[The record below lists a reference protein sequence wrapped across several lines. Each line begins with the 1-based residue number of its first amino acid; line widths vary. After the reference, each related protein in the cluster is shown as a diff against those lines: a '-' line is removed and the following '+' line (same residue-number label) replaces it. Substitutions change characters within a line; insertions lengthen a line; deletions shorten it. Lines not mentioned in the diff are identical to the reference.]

1 MAKADSAIDDQLLEA
16 REHHRSGR
24 LAQAEEIYKQI
35 LHRQPDN
42 AAVLSKLGAALAGQG
57 KLAETL
63 TQLRRAIELDPG
75 LVEAHN
81 NLGAAFQILGKLDDS
96 VAAFRRALAIKPDH
110 VSAHVNLGN
119 ALKRQGMLED
129 AVASY
134 GRALEI
140 DADFADAHNGL
151 GVARMGQGK
160 MEDSAACFRRTL
172 ELNPH
177 HAEALN
183 NLGNILRSEDQL
195 EAAVTMLH
203 RALEA
208 NPGLI
213 EGHINL
219 GNTLKSQGNMG
230 DAEASFKRALEID
243 PANAEAHWNYS
254 QVLLLM
260 GRYTE
265 GWAEY
270 EWRTKCEE
278 FSSMQWDY
286 GRPRWDGSNLDGKTI
301 LLSDEQGLGDTFMF
315 FRYVPTVAAFG
326 GRVIVKC
333 HESLKRLLEPTLGVD
348 RVVTT
353 IDDDVHFDLH
363 APLHS
368 LPHIFHTDAESIPD
382 AVPYLKVTPD
392 LNEKWAKR
400 LGPWED
406 FRVGIVWAGNPHQKA
421 DRNRSMDPSHFRPLT
436 KIPGVSVYSLQ
447 FGKDGEASKVFG
459 DRITD
464 LGPDLTPFTEAAA
477 AMNNLDLVVSVDTSS
492 AHLAGALARPVWT
505 LLPFVPDWRW
515 LLDRGDSPWYPT
527 MRLFRQTAPGDWQ
540 GVFREVEAA
549 LSERLGN
556 AGPEGGAP

>member
-1 MAKADSAIDDQLLEA
+1 MAKDNSVIDDQLIEA
-16 REHHRSGR
+16 RTHHQDGR

-35 LHRQPDN
+35 LNRQPDN

-63 TQLRRAIELDPG
+63 TQLQRAIELDPD

-81 NLGAAFQILGKLDDS
+81 NLGAIFQILGQLDDS
-96 VAAFRRALAIKPDH
+96 AAALRRAIAISPDH

-119 ALKRQGMLED
+119 TLKRQGMVED
-129 AVASY
+129 AVTSY
-134 GRALEI
+134 ERALEI
-140 DADFADAHNGL
+140 DADCADAHNGL
-151 GVARMGQGK
+151 GVVEMGLGKIEDAAAR
-160 MEDSAACFRRTL
+160 FRRTL
-172 ELNPH
+172 EINPDH
-177 HAEALN
+177 GGGLN
-183 NLGNILRSEDQL
+183 NLGSILRNEDKL
-195 EAAVTMLH
+195 EEAVAMLR

-208 NPGLI
+208 NPGFI
-213 EGHINL
+213 EAHINL
-219 GNTLKSQGNMG
+219 GNALKSQGNPK
-230 DAEASFKRALEID
+230 DAEASFKRALEIN
-243 PANAEAHWNYS
+243 PANAEAHWNHS

-260 GRYTE
+260 GRYRE

-278 FSSMQWDY
+278 FSYTPWDY
-286 GRPRWDGSNLDGKTI
+286 DCPRWDGSNLDGKTI
-301 LLSDEQGLGDTFMF
+301 LLSAEQGAGDTFMF
-315 FRYVPTVAAFG
+315 FRYIPTVSAFG

-333 HESLKRLLEPTLGVD
+333 PETLKRLLEPAPGVD

-353 IDDDVHFDLH
+353 IDDDVRFDLH

-368 LPHIFHTDAESIPD
+368 LPHIFETDAASIPD

-392 LNEKWAKR
+392 LNEKWANR
-400 LGPWED
+400 LGPRED
-406 FRVGIVWAGNPHQKA
+406 FRVGIVWAGNPNHKA
-421 DRNRSMDPSHFRPLT
+421 DRNRSMVPSHFQPLT

-464 LGPDLTPFTEAAA
+464 LGPELTPFTEAAA

-515 LLDRGDSPWYPT
+515 LLDRADTPWYPT
-527 MRLFRQTAPGDWQ
+527 MRLFRQTAIGDWQ
-540 GVFREVEAA
+540 GVFREVETA
-549 LSERLGN
+549 LSERL
-556 AGPEGGAP
+556 EK

>member
-1 MAKADSAIDDQLLEA
+1 MGKANSAIDDRLLEA
-16 REHHRSGR
+16 REHHQAGR

-63 TQLRRAIELDPG
+63 TPLRRAIELDPD

-151 GVARMGQGK
+151 GVARRGQGK
-160 MEDSAACFRRTL
+160 MEDAAACFRRTL
-172 ELNPH
+172 ELNPN

-195 EAAVTMLH
+195 EEAVAMLQ

-219 GNTLKSQGNMG
+219 GNVLKSQGNMG

-260 GRYTE
+260 GRYKE

-270 EWRTKCEE
+270 EWRTKCED
-278 FSSMQWDY
+278 FSYLQWDY
-286 GRPRWDGSNLDGKTI
+286 GRPRWDGSDLDGKTI
-301 LLSDEQGLGDTFMF
+301 LLNAEQGLGDTFMF
-315 FRYVPTVAAFG
+315 FRYVPAVAAFG

-333 HESLKRLLEPTLGVD
+333 PESSKRLFESTPGVD

-353 IDDDVHFDLH
+353 IDDDVRFDLH
-363 APLHS
+363 ASLHS
-368 LPHIFHTDAESIPD
+368 LPHIFKTDAESIPD
-382 AVPYLKVTPD
+382 TFPYLRPPSDVSLD
-392 LNEKWAKR
+392 LEKTGDLK
-400 LGPWED
+400 
-406 FRVGIVWAGNPHQKA
+406 VGIVWAGNPNHKN
-421 DRNRSMDPSHFRPLT
+421 DRNRSIDLGLFAPLLD
-436 KIPGVSVYSLQ
+436 IEGCVFHGLQVGPGEGDIKRL
-447 FGKDGEASKVFG
+447 GLG
-459 DRITD
+459 DRIVDTGRKLSD
-464 LGPDLTPFTEAAA
+464 FALTARALEQ
-477 AMNNLDLVVSVDTSS
+477 LDLVISVDTGVV
-492 AHLAGALARPVWT
+492 HLAGALARPVWT

-515 LLDRGDSPWYPT
+515 LLDRDDSPWYPT

-556 AGPEGGAP
+556 AGPGGGAP

>member
-1 MAKADSAIDDQLLEA
+1 MAKADSAIDDRLLEA
-16 REHHRSGR
+16 REHHQAGR
-24 LAQAEEIYKQI
+24 LVQAEEIYNQI

-63 TQLRRAIELDPG
+63 TQLLRAIELDPD

-81 NLGAAFQILGKLDDS
+81 NLGAAFQILGKLDES
-96 VAAFRRALAIKPDH
+96 AAAFRRALAIKPDH

-119 ALKRQGMLED
+119 TLKRQGMLED

-151 GVARMGQGK
+151 GVALTGQGK
-160 MEDSAACFRRTL
+160 KEDAAACFRRTL
-172 ELNPH
+172 ELNPN
-177 HAEALN
+177 HAEAHN
-183 NLGNILRSEDQL
+183 NLGNILRGEDQL
-195 EAAVTMLH
+195 EEAVAMFQ
-203 RALEA
+203 RALETS
-208 NPGLI
+208 PGLI
-213 EGHINL
+213 EAHINL

-254 QVLLLM
+254 HVLLLM

-270 EWRTKCEE
+270 EWRTKCEDL
-278 FSSMQWDY
+278 SYVSWDY
-286 GRPRWDGSNLDGKTI
+286 DCPRWDGSNLDGKTI
-301 LLSDEQGLGDTFMF
+301 LLSAEQGIGDTFMF
-315 FRYVPTVAAFG
+315 FRYVSAVATLG
-326 GRVIVKC
+326 GRVIIKC
-333 HESLKRLLEPTLGVD
+333 PESLKQLFEPALGVD

-353 IDDDVHFDLH
+353 IDDDVRFDLH

-368 LPHIFHTDAESIPD
+368 LPHIFKTDALTIPN
-382 AVPYLKVTPD
+382 AVPYLRLPSDGSLD
-392 LNEKWAKR
+392 LEKNGDLK
-400 LGPWED
+400 
-406 FRVGIVWAGNPHQKA
+406 VGIVWAGNPDHKN
-421 DRNRSMDPSHFRPLT
+421 DRNRSVDLGLFAPLLG
-436 KIPGVSVYSLQ
+436 IEGCVFHSLQ
-447 FGKDGEASKVFG
+447 VGPGEDDIERLGLG
-459 DRITD
+459 DRIADTGRKLSD
-464 LGPDLTPFTEAAA
+464 FAVTAQAIEQ
-477 AMNNLDLVVSVDTSS
+477 LDLVISVDT
-492 AHLAGALARPVWT
+492 AVVHLAGALAKPVWT

-515 LLDRGDSPWYPT
+515 LLDRDDSPWYPT
-527 MRLFRQTAPGDWQ
+527 MRLFRQKAPGDWQ